1 MKFWNLTEIKE
12 QNTGM
17 YNPTTQQATEYIKK
31 FPKAGNQTIAKLLI
45 KDHPAL
51 YNSLDHARICVRRLR
66 GAAGPEDRKSLKDKS
81 MYTKEAFEKL
91 WNVKEGISEVMD
103 PYELV
108 GAKKVLYISDVHI
121 PFHDRECLLSALEY
135 GYKKGVDTI
144 VLNGDIWDCYS
155 YSRWIKDPRLRRPV
169 EELEQVRSFLRELRQ
184 NFTNCQIVYKEGN
197 HEERWSD
204 YLKIKAP
211 EIFEIDEFNLDIIF
225 KLGELKI
232 RWINDRQTIRAGK
245 LLVYH
250 GHELGQGIFSPVNPA
265 RGLFN
270 KVYTTAMMA
279 HSHQPSFHPGKTG
292 KGEIIGTWS
301 IGCLSN
307 LTPRYRPVNQWIH
320 GFGYQEIESDGTFDF
335 ENRKIIKG
343 KIV

>member
-1 MKFWNLTEIKE
+1 
-12 QNTGM
+12 M

-91 WNVKEGISEVMD
+91 WNVREGISEIAD
-103 PYELV
+103 PYKLA

-121 PFHDRECLLSALEY
+121 PYHDKECLLIALEY
-135 GYKKGVDTI
+135 GYKKGIDTI
-144 VLNGDIWDCYS
+144 VLNGDIWDAYS
-155 YSRWIKDPRLRRPV
+155 WSYWVKDPRLRKPK
-169 EELEQVRSFLRELRQ
+169 EELHDMRTFLCDLRK
-184 NFTNCQIVYKEGN
+184 NFPDCQIIYKEGN
-197 HEERWSD
+197 HEERWKE
-204 YLKIKAP
+204 YLKVKAP
-211 EIFEIDEFNLDIIF
+211 EMFQIDEFNLDVI
-225 KLGELKI
+225 LGLGGLQI
-232 RWINDRQTIRAGK
+232 RWIEDKQAIQAGK

-250 GHELGQGIFSPVNPA
+250 GHELGKGIFSPVNMA
-265 RGLFN
+265 RTLFL
-270 KVYTTAMMA
+270 KTMCTSMCG
-279 HSHQPSFHPGKTG
+279 HRHQASTHIGKTG
-292 KGEIIGTWS
+292 KDEIIGAYS
-301 IGCLSN
+301 IGCLCQ
-307 LTPRYRPVNQWIH
+307 LKARFAPVNQWIH